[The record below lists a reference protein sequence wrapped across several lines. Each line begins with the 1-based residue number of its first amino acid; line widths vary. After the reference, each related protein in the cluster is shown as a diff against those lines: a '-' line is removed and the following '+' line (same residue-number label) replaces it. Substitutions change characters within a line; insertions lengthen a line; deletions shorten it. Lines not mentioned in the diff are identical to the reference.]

1 MGRAPVSKL
10 TGCTVVFALSNSRR
24 QKGDGG
30 FTLLEVLIA
39 FAILAVALVALIQAF
54 SQGIHGSH
62 VAEERAIAI
71 MLARSKLAEI
81 GKSIPLEEGEVADEI
96 ENGFGWRL
104 FITAMDSSE
113 AGLADST
120 GVQIFNVAVSIERDD
135 VELVELRSLRLG
147 ASP

>member
-1 MGRAPVSKL
+1 MSKL

-39 FAILAVALVALIQAF
+39 FAILAIALPALIQAF
-54 SQGIHGSH
+54 SQGLHGIR

-71 MLARSKLAEI
+71 MLARSKLAEV
-81 GKSIPLEEGEVADEI
+81 GKSIPLEESELADKFK
-96 ENGFGWRL
+96 NGFGWRL
-104 FITAMDSSE
+104 IITAMDGSD
-113 AGLADST
+113 AGLGDST
-120 GVQIFNVAVSIERDD
+120 AVQIFNVGVSIERDD
-135 VELVELRSLRLG
+135 AEVVELRSLRLG